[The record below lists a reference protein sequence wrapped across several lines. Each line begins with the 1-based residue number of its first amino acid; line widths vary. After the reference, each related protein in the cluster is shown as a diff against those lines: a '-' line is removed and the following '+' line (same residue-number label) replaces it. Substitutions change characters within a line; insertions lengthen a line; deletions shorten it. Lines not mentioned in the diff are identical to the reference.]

1 MRNARFGG
9 VNNIVGCHRV
19 NGHAGQR
26 AVNQHV
32 MAGGVAVA
40 DTAGYRRRYRV
51 VGLTQCGYRRCRNGD
66 APVAGG
72 VGRGGVILPV
82 QRHGDG
88 GINRL
93 IAGAGD
99 LEIGPFFAGVN
110 HIIARNAVN
119 ADKGRGSIDRDGQ

>member
-26 AVNQHV
+26 AVDQHV
-32 MAGGVAVA
+32 MACGVAVA
-40 DTAGYRRRYRV
+40 DITRHRRRYRV
-51 VGLTQCGYRRCRNGD
+51 VGLAQCGYRRCRNGD